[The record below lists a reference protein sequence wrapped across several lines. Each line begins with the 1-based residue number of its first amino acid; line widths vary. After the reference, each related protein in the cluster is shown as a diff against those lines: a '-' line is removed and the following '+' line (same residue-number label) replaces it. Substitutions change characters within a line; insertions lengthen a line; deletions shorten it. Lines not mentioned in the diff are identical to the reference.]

1 MSSSG
6 GKREGAG
13 RKAGVPNKST
23 AHMRELA
30 GKHAGEA
37 IATLVDIMTDTAN
50 PAAARVSASKEIIER
65 GYGKTG
71 HVVSLQ
77 LDTPLAELQPKDA
90 LALITDKVM
99 SGELP
104 VDDGTKLTSMVEAR
118 IRAVEFDELE
128 ERLTALEAHR

>member
-1 MSSSG
+1 MA
-6 GKREGAG
+6 K
-13 RKAGVPNKST
+13 
-23 AHMRELA
+23 
-30 GKHAGEA
+30 
-37 IATLVDIMTDTAN
+37 
-50 PAAARVSASKEIIER
+50 
-65 GYGKTG
+65 
-71 HVVSLQ
+71 
-77 LDTPLAELQPKDA
+77 LQPKDA